1 MEAVLQ
7 NVVTDLYFRNN
18 FPIFIVEID
27 NDMETT
33 LIRIGNSRGIIIP
46 SSILKKMG
54 VKLGAKILL
63 TPKEEGEIILRAVPE
78 EEPFTGPFTGPFRAL
93 KDLVDEDAWGGRDM
107 DPAEYV
113 RQLRDESDIV
123 DKRIIPEW

>member
-1 MEAVLQ
+1 MTEVALQ
-7 NVVTDLYFRNN
+7 NVVTDLYFCNN
-18 FPIFIVEID
+18 ISIFAVEID
-27 NDMETT
+27 RDMETT

-63 TPKEEGEIILRAVPE
+63 TPKEEGEIILRAFPE

-107 DPAEYV
+107 DPVDYV
-113 RQLRDESDIV
+113 NQLRDESDIV
-123 DKRIIPEW
+123 DRKILEW

>member
-1 MEAVLQ
+1 MEVVLQ
-7 NVVTDLYFRNN
+7 NVVTDLCFCNN
-18 FPIFIVEID
+18 FSIFAIEID
-27 NDMETT
+27 KDMETT

-78 EEPFTGPFTGPFRAL
+78 EEPFTSPFTGPFKAL

-107 DPAEYV
+107 DPVDYV
-113 RQLRDESDIV
+113 NQLRDSTGKE
-123 DKRIIPEW
+123 KRILEW

>member
-1 MEAVLQ
+1 MEVALQ
-7 NVVTDLYFRNN
+7 NVGTDLYFCNN
-18 FPIFIVEID
+18 IPIFAVEID
-27 NDMETT
+27 RDMETT

-107 DPAEYV
+107 DPVDYV
-113 RQLRDESDIV
+113 NQLRDESDIV
-123 DKRIIPEW
+123 DRKILEW